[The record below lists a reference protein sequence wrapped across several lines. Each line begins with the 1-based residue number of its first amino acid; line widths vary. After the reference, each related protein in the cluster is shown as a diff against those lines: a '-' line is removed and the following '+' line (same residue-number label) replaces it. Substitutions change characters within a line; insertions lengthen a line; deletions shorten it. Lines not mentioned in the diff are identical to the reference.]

1 MIKMKKMRLFNI
13 LLMLC
18 IISLLAACDPAARG
32 VDVSENLG
40 PAVGEVILA
49 SREDGSGT
57 RGAFTK
63 ITGVMVE
70 DEDGN
75 SEDHTYIEAVIQNST
90 EGIISTVA
98 GDANAIGYISLGS
111 LNQTVKGIAIDGV
124 KPSNRT
130 IQNGTFPIARDFN
143 IAWQEDRLN
152 PVAQDFITYALSTQ
166 GQEIAAEQGYVE
178 AISDT
183 KPYSGEG
190 SQSGNISIV
199 GSTSVTPLVEA
210 LVEAYTTLNPNV
222 QIDITSNGSSAGMM
236 AVLDGIADIGM
247 ASRALK
253 EDEAEKLE
261 SLSIAVDGI
270 VVIVNNNN
278 QIESLTLKQV
288 QDIFTGEITEWEA
301 VQ

>member
-13 LLMLC
+13 LLTLC

-40 PAVGEVILA
+40 PAVGEIILA

-143 IAWQEDRLN
+143 IAWQEDLLN

-183 KPYSGEG
+183 KPYIGEG

-288 QDIFTGEITEWEA
+288 QDIFTGKITEWEA